1 MSKKFLV
8 PLRKNFGSGFDK
20 ASSIPYLIRMQVESY
35 RDLLQIDVAPEN
47 RRNMGIQNLFSSYFP
62 VTNQAGTISI
72 NFINY
77 HIDQPRYTAKECKI
91 RGFTYS
97 GAIKIKLECRIA
109 EEDSEF
115 VKEQELYIGDV
126 PFMTER
132 ASFII
137 NGSERVIVSQL
148 HRSPGL
154 FFDMLRVDAMKTY
167 TARIIPAKGSWLD
180 FETHDRIQIFA
191 FVNKRKIYATTL
203 LMGLVDDKPGKSDR
217 EKVIEMFHN
226 KIVLNREGDF
236 FKIKLNESFINKRF
250 SFDILTEDKTG
261 VFLYADT
268 PIKQK
273 HLDKINSKL
282 YITATSLIDQFLY
295 SDLVD
300 ESGNIIIEAASN
312 IDEKN
317 IGLISDGAELNI
329 VDSNNKFDKYILNS
343 LKAGKCSTKED
354 ALLKLYAVIRPNEPI
369 RPKVAKSILETTFF
383 DEERYSLSEIGRVK
397 INQKLMLNESSF
409 ALTKDDILSV
419 INRLLLIAYGDY
431 KYDDP
436 DSLSHRR
443 VRSVGELVRNEFD
456 QSISKMVKSIQE
468 RIVSF
473 SRDKNILDLINAR
486 YFSSTIKDFFV
497 SSCVQLADQTN
508 FLSEL
513 SHKRRISSFGKN
525 GLDRARTWIEARDLH
540 STHYGKICAI
550 ETPEGQSVGLVNSMA
565 IFSRIDKYGFI
576 QAPYRK
582 VEKGKI
588 LDEIVYLSASE
599 ENQYVI
605 AHYDPSVINGNELR
619 DVLIHCRKNE
629 DEYLANVNEVDF
641 IDLSPKQI
649 MSISSSLIPFIENDD
664 AHRAVMGS
672 NMQRQALPL
681 LKPTAALIG
690 TGMEKVVVRD
700 SGTCIKAQYDGT
712 VGHVNAT
719 SITIENDD
727 ENAPIITKYNLT
739 KFDKSNDG
747 TCIDQTCC
755 VSVGQKVKAGD
766 IIAIGAAIEGDEVAL
781 GRNVKIAFQSWKG
794 GNFEDAVLISSRVA
808 KDFTSIGISK
818 FDISIREIKHGVE
831 QFTKD
836 IPNINEELITHLDD
850 SGIVRVGASLK
861 SGDIMVGR
869 VTPKGESNMTPDE
882 RLLRAIFGHKSIDVK
897 DTSLRV
903 PPGMRGTVIDI
914 RIFTRKGFPKSKRA
928 IEVENNVIN
937 SYILEKKN
945 EMDVLNSCF
954 LKAAR
959 AFFPNSD
966 KKTLTINFLLDAQ
979 INDSRYRKL
988 IQKYRDQ
995 QAQIE
1000 QHFQDKCKE
1009 VFDGDTLPLGVLQT
1023 IHVFIAT
1030 EYVIQPGDKI
1040 SGRHGNKGI
1049 ISKVMSAEDMPF
1061 TKDGEPVDIILTS
1074 TGISGRMNIGQILET
1089 HLGWASLNLGKKI
1102 QEFVAQVQQK
1112 EAETKAL
1119 REFLLE
1125 IYDKESEK
1133 EFINSKSDDEL
1144 IEFASSLK
1152 KGLPFACPVF
1162 EGPSRE
1168 KIKSLLELAGCDPSG
1183 KEILYDGETGE
1194 PFPQKVAVGVMYIM
1208 QLHHLVEKKVHARSI
1223 GPYSIITQQ
1232 PVGGR
1237 SQMGAQRLGEM
1248 EVYTLQAYSAAYMT
1262 REMLTVKSDYPVGRS
1277 RIFELISQG
1286 YDIFDQKGIPETFS
1300 VLMYEL
1306 RALCLN
1312 VQALMLK
1319 DGKFVPQDISKCDT
1333 FDALKISIADA
1344 DQIRAWSYGEVKKPE
1359 TIHYRTSKAHPD
1371 GIFSTKIFGPTK
1383 DWACQCG
1390 KHKGKK
1396 RKGIICSKCFTEV
1409 TTSKVRRTR
1418 MGHIELA
1425 SPVAHVWFSRV
1436 LPSSIS
1442 IMLDMSIINLNKIL
1456 RLETYAVIVP
1466 GLSPYPVGA
1475 CISEQEYNEAVI
1487 NYEDTGFEALTGA
1500 EALEAL
1506 LKALDLNGEAHRM
1519 RLKLNGANETTRS
1532 KTIRRLKMVESFIR
1546 SGSKPESM
1554 ILRVVPVLPPD
1565 LRPLVALK
1573 DGDRFASSD
1582 MNDLY
1587 RRLINRNNRLKKLL
1601 QHSTP
1606 RIVIRNEQR
1615 MLQEAVDAL
1624 FDNSRRTQPIT
1635 SSMNKRPLKSLA
1647 DIIKGKQGRF
1657 RQNLL
1662 GKRVDYSGRSVIVVG
1677 PDLKLHQCGIPK
1689 DMALELFKPHVIA
1702 RLVLRGY
1709 AKTPRIAKNKI
1720 ENREEE
1726 IWEILA
1732 EVVRNH
1738 VVLMNRAPTL
1748 HRLGIQ
1754 AFEVVLIEG
1763 IAIQLHPLT
1772 CRAFNADF
1780 DGDQMAIHVPLS
1792 IEAQLEAR
1800 LLMMSTKC
1808 IFNLSSGAP
1817 VAVPTKDMVLG
1828 LYAMTYV
1835 EREFAEDDLQIS
1847 SIDEA
1852 EHAMSSGLIR
1862 YTTPIKFRVDGK
1874 SHNTS
1879 YGRIKFY
1886 SIIPNWKDL
1895 TFDSVNKSMTAKEV
1909 QNLIFDVY
1917 INVGEEKTVTF
1928 LDELMQCGFKY
1939 ATLSGAT
1946 FSYSD
1951 LPVPEDKYELVAKT
1965 SKLVE
1970 EYREQ
1975 FKEGLLREEDRY
1987 NKVIVAWSKCT
1998 ELISQKLMEIL
2009 SRHRSEIMMNPIY
2022 MMYVSGAR
2030 GSALQLTQLA
2040 GMRGPIANA
2049 DGSVQESPIINSFI
2063 EGMTVREY
2071 IGAARGARKGLSD
2084 TAVKTAKS
2092 GHLARILANTAQDCV
2107 TEIFDCG
2114 TKEGINLHSLT
2125 KSGIKMIDLSTRVFG
2140 RTLLEDLYD
2149 DNQELIA
2156 SAGDVIDTKISE
2168 KIKNSSIISIKVRSP
2183 VNCEVKGPGI
2193 CCKCYGFDFSN
2204 LQQVKEYVAVGIIA
2218 AQSIGEPGTQLTM
2231 KSFHSGGAAQNL
2243 LNDSRII
2250 SIGTGIVSM
2259 PNVKIAEYNEQYV
2272 ITSKNNIINILNKRN
2287 EVVNSYR
2294 VPTGAIIKFKH
2305 GDTVNQEDLIA
2316 EWDPYITSIVA
2327 EKSGTIKFKDLVPDV
2342 SFNQIVDPNTGMMK
2356 SIVKSVTSRF
2366 SPTLVLTSEN
2376 SELEYKLNPND
2387 FIEVSNGE
2395 QVKAGQTLAQR
2406 TQSLVKTRDI
2416 ISGLPLIVDIF
2427 EARTPKNCC
2436 IISDISGVVS
2446 RSRSSSRLYVKS
2458 ESEKR
2463 EYIIPKNVNVIVE
2476 DGDYVNAG
2484 EFLTDGRP
2492 SMHDILKIKG
2502 VEEMSKYF
2510 IDEVQSVYQAQ
2521 GIFISDKHI
2530 EIVLRQMLGSGLIIN
2545 PGDTLMLQNDVV
2557 RVEELNIINQ
2567 ILEKQG
2573 KKKVEFSVILNGI
2586 SRAAIIEKSSFFSAA
2601 AFQEGARVLIKAAIA
2616 NKIDFLL
2623 GMNENIISGQ
2633 LIPSGVGAI
2642 IRKIKSESNNAD
2654 LSIQELQRESLKEM
2668 IA

>member
-1 MSKKFLV
+1 MSEKFLV
-8 PLRKNFGSGFDK
+8 PFRKSFGSGFDK
-20 ASSIPYLIRMQVESY
+20 QSSIPYLIRIQIESY
-35 RDLLQIDVAPEN
+35 KELLQADILPEN
-47 RRNMGIQNLFSSYFP
+47 RRNVGIQNLFLSYFP
-62 VTNQAGTISI
+62 VVNQAGNISI
-72 NFINY
+72 NFIDY
-77 HIDQPRYTAKECKI
+77 HIDEPRYTAQECKI

-97 GAIKIKLECRIA
+97 GAIKIKLEARIF
-109 EEDSEF
+109 EDGSEF
-115 VKEQELYIGDV
+115 IKEQDLYIGDI

-137 NGSERVIVSQL
+137 NGSERVVVSQL

-154 FFDMLRVDAMKTY
+154 FFDMILLDGMKNY
-167 TARIIPAKGSWLD
+167 IARIIPSRGSWLD
-180 FETHDRIQIFA
+180 FETHDKMQVFA
-191 FVNKRKIYATTL
+191 FINKRKIHVTTL
-203 LMGLVDDKPGKSDR
+203 LMALVDDDLSKSDK
-217 EKVIEMFHN
+217 EKVLDMFHT
-226 KIVLNREGDF
+226 KVILRRESDF
-236 FKIKLNESFINKRF
+236 FKINLDESFINKRF
-250 SFDILTEDKTG
+250 SFDILLEDKIS

-273 HLDKINSKL
+273 HLETIKSNL
-282 YITATSLIDQFLY
+282 YIHSSSLNGQFFY
-295 SDLVD
+295 SDLFD
-300 ESGNIIIEAASN
+300 EAGNIAIEAASM

-317 IGLISDGAELNI
+317 IALISENMEFSI
-329 VDSNNKFDKYILNS
+329 VDSNNRFNKYILNS
-343 LKAGKCSTKED
+343 LKLAKCSNKED
-354 ALLKLYAVIRPNEPI
+354 ALLKLYPVIRPNEPI
-369 RPKVAKSILETTFF
+369 RPKLAKSILDSTFF

-397 INQKLMLNESSF
+397 INQKLMLNETSF

-419 INRLLLIAYGDY
+419 LTRLLLIANGDY

-468 RIVSF
+468 RMVSF
-473 SRDKNILDLINAR
+473 SRDKNIFDLVNSR
-486 YFSSTIKDFFV
+486 YFSSAMKDFFV

-508 FLSEL
+508 FLAEL

-550 ETPEGQSVGLVNSMA
+550 ETPEGQSVGLVNSLA

-582 VEKGKI
+582 VENGKI
-588 LDEIVYLSASE
+588 LDEVFYLSASE
-599 ENQYVI
+599 ENQFVI
-605 AHYDPSVINGNELR
+605 AHYDLSVIDGDRLK
-619 DVLIHCRKNE
+619 DVLVHCRRNE
-629 DEYLANVNEVDF
+629 DEYLANASEVDF

-681 LKPTAALIG
+681 IKPTAALIG

-700 SGTCIKAQYDGT
+700 SGTCIKAEYDGT
-712 VGHVNAT
+712 VVYLSANT
-719 SITIENDD
+719 ITIENED
-727 ENAPIITKYNLT
+727 EMAPITTKYGLT

-747 TCIDQTCC
+747 TCIDQVPC
-755 VSVGQKVKAGD
+755 VYIGQKIKAGD
-766 IIAIGAAIEGDEVAL
+766 IIAIGAGIERDEVAL

-794 GNFEDAVLISSRVA
+794 GNFEDAVLISSRIA
-808 KDFTSIGISK
+808 KDFTSIGITK

-836 IPNINEELITHLDD
+836 IPNINEELIMHLDE

-869 VTPKGESNMTPDE
+869 ITPKGESNMTPDE

-903 PPGMRGTVIDI
+903 PPGMRGTVVDI
-914 RIFTRKGFPKSKRA
+914 RIFTRKGFQKSKRA
-928 IEVENNVIN
+928 IEVENTMIN

-945 EMDVLNSCF
+945 EMDVLNNCF

-959 AFFPNSD
+959 AFFPDSD
-966 KKTLTINFLLDAQ
+966 KKSLSINFLLDA
-979 INDSRYRKL
+979 DVKDRRYRNL
-988 IQKYRDQ
+988 IEKYRVQ
-995 QAQIE
+995 TSEIE
-1000 QHFQDKCKE
+1000 KHFQDKCKE

-1023 IHVFIAT
+1023 IHVFMAT
-1030 EYVIQPGDKI
+1030 EYVIQPGDKV

-1049 ISKVMSAEDMPF
+1049 ISKVMSPEDMPF
-1061 TKDGEPVDIILTS
+1061 TSDGEPVDIILTS

-1089 HLGWASLNLGKKI
+1089 HLGWASFNLGKKI
-1102 QEFVAQVQQK
+1102 NQFVEEVQRK
-1112 EAETKAL
+1112 ENEIKKL
-1119 REFLLE
+1119 RDFLLE
-1125 IYDKESEK
+1125 IYDKRNER
-1133 EFINSKSDDEL
+1133 EFIISKSDEEL

-1152 KGLPFACPVF
+1152 KGIPFACPVF
-1162 EGPSRE
+1162 EGPSRDR
-1168 KIKSLLELAGCDPSG
+1168 IKSLLELADCDPSG

-1194 PFPQKVAVGVMYIM
+1194 PFPQKIAVGIMYIM

-1223 GPYSIITQQ
+1223 GPYSMITQQ
-1232 PVGGR
+1232 PVGGK
-1237 SQMGAQRLGEM
+1237 SQGGGQRLGEM

-1262 REMLTVKSDYPVGRS
+1262 REMLTVKSDYPIGRS

-1300 VLMYEL
+1300 VLIYEL

-1312 VQALMLK
+1312 VEALIFK
-1319 DGKFVPQDISKCDT
+1319 DNRFVSQEISKCET

-1442 IMLDMSIINLNKIL
+1442 IMLDMSIINLNRIL
-1456 RLETYAVIVP
+1456 RLESYAVIVS
-1466 GLSPYPVGA
+1466 GLSPYPVGS
-1475 CISEQEYNEAVI
+1475 CISEQEYNEAMLH
-1487 NYEDTGFEALTGA
+1487 YEDTGFEALTGA
-1500 EALEAL
+1500 ESLESL
-1506 LKALDLNGEAHRM
+1506 LKSLDLNSEAHKM
-1519 RLKLNGANETTRS
+1519 RLKLNGANESTRS
-1532 KTIRRLKMVESFIR
+1532 KIIRRLKMMESFIR

-1554 ILRVVPVLPPD
+1554 VLRVIPVLPPD

-1587 RRLINRNNRLKKLL
+1587 RRVINRNNRLTKLL

-1606 RIVIRNEQR
+1606 RIVIKNEQR

-1689 DMALELFKPHVIA
+1689 EMALELFKPHVIS
-1702 RLVLRGY
+1702 RLVLRGF
-1709 AKTPRIAKNKI
+1709 ARTPRIAKNKI

-1732 EVVRNH
+1732 EVVKNH

-1754 AFEVVLIEG
+1754 AFEVILIEG

-1792 IEAQLEAR
+1792 VEAQLEAR

-1808 IFNLSSGAP
+1808 IFNLSNGVPMS
-1817 VAVPTKDMVLG
+1817 VPTKDMVLG
-1828 LYAMTYV
+1828 LYAMTSI
-1835 EREFAEDDLQIS
+1835 EKGFNKEPIFIS

-1852 EHAMSSGLIR
+1852 EHAMISGLIK
-1862 YTTPIKFRVDGK
+1862 YTSPVKFRVDGK
-1874 SHNTS
+1874 FYDTT
-1879 YGRIKFY
+1879 YGRVKFY
-1886 SIIPNWKDL
+1886 SLVPKYDDL
-1895 TFDSVNKSMTAKEV
+1895 AFDSINKEMTSKEI
-1909 QNLIFDVY
+1909 QNLVFNVY
-1917 INVGEEKTVTF
+1917 VNVGEQKTVEF
-1928 LDELMQCGFKY
+1928 LDELMQYGFKH

-1951 LPVPEDKYELVAKT
+1951 LPIPEEKYELVSKT

-1970 EYREQ
+1970 EYRQQ

-1998 ELISQKLMEIL
+1998 ELISQRLMNIL
-2009 SRHRSEIMMNPIY
+2009 SRQAEGLMMNPIY
-2022 MMYVSGAR
+2022 MMYISGAR

-2040 GMRGPIANA
+2040 GMRGPMVNA

-2092 GHLARILANTAQDCV
+2092 GHLARILANTAQDCI

-2114 TKEGINLHSLT
+2114 ATDGISLQSLT
-2125 KSGIKMIDLSTRVFG
+2125 RAGIKMIDISTRVFG

-2149 DNQELIA
+2149 DNNNLIA
-2156 SAGDVIDTKISE
+2156 NGGDIVDTNISQ
-2168 KIKNSSIISIKVRSP
+2168 KIKNSSILSVKVRSP
-2183 VNCEVKGPGI
+2183 VHCKVKGPGI

-2204 LQQVKEYVAVGIIA
+2204 LKQVKEYVAVGIIA

-2231 KSFHSGGAAQNL
+2231 KNFQSGGAVQNL
-2243 LNDSRII
+2243 LNDSRIV
-2250 SIGTGIVSM
+2250 SIGSGTVSM
-2259 PNVKIAEYNEQYV
+2259 LNVKVAEYDGQLIV
-2272 ITSKNNIINILNKRN
+2272 TSKNNVINILNKRD
-2287 EVVNSYR
+2287 EIISSHR
-2294 VPTGAIIKFKH
+2294 IPSGAITKFRH
-2305 GDTVNQEDLIA
+2305 GDLVNQEDLIS

-2327 EKSGTIKFKDLVPDV
+2327 EKSGTIKFKDLVADV
-2342 SFNQIVDPNTGMMK
+2342 SFNQVVDPNTGMMK

-2366 SPTLVLTSEN
+2366 SPALLLISGN
-2376 SELEYKLNPND
+2376 SEIEYKLNPND
-2387 FIEVSNGE
+2387 SIEVSNGDE
-2395 QVKAGQTLAQR
+2395 VKAGQTLAQR
-2406 TQSLVKTRDI
+2406 TQSLIKTRDI
-2416 ISGLPLIVDIF
+2416 ISGLPLVVDIF
-2427 EARTPKNCC
+2427 EARIPKNCC
-2436 IISDISGVVS
+2436 VISEIDGIVS
-2446 RSRSSSRLYVKS
+2446 RSRSSSKLYVRSDS
-2458 ESEKR
+2458 ERR
-2463 EYIIPKNVNVIVE
+2463 EYSIPKNVNVMVE
-2476 DGDYVNAG
+2476 DGDYVKAG

-2492 SMHDILKIKG
+2492 SMHDILKIRG

-2510 IDEVQSVYQAQ
+2510 IDEVQSVYQTQ
-2521 GIFISDKHI
+2521 GILISDKHI
-2530 EIVLRQMLGSGLIIN
+2530 EIVLRQMLGSGLIVD
-2545 PGDTLMLQNDVV
+2545 PGDTLMLQNDIV
-2557 RVEELNIINQ
+2557 RVEELNSINQ
-2567 ILEKQG
+2567 ILEEENKQ
-2573 KKKVEFSVILNGI
+2573 KVKFEIVLNGI

-2601 AFQEGARVLIKAAIA
+2601 AFQESARVLIRAAIA
-2616 NKIDFLL
+2616 NKIDFLF

-2642 IRKIKSESNNAD
+2642 IRRIKSESSNAD
-2654 LSIQELQRESLKEM
+2654 ANIKELQIESLKEM